1 MVTSLSKC
9 CDRDVFAPAI
19 CRGFIIAGKYLK
31 HILMAFNPYV
41 ILFILE
47 LGILDPLT
55 SIQTVIAGN
64 SIADGSHYHII
75 KCSFIPK

>member
-1 MVTSLSKC
+1 
-9 CDRDVFAPAI
+9 
-19 CRGFIIAGKYLK
+19 
-31 HILMAFNPYV
+31 MAFNPYV
-41 ILFILE
+41 ILLILE

-55 SIQTVIAGN
+55 SIKAVIAGN